1 MFIGREKE
9 LMLIEQK
16 VKSSRFEFG
25 ILYGR
30 RRIGKTSLLKQ
41 IVQKHKA
48 IYYVA
53 NTMGLEYNMNQ
64 LSQTVAQYFNEPIS
78 FDNLEMIFKYLVL
91 RSNEKRITLIID
103 EFTYLMDGNDRIL
116 SLLQNIID
124 HSLLDS
130 NLCLIISGSHVGMIE
145 DALSYQKPLYGRS
158 TFKLKLEQFNYREA
172 SKFYPNISNQDKVR
186 FYSIFGGVP
195 FYLGQ
200 IDSNK
205 SVKENIIDLILAP
218 GAIFEEEISFFLS
231 QEVRSQINYGR
242 VLNAIASGATK
253 LNEIATKS
261 GNIPSGQAISYINVL
276 MNLGILEK
284 EIAFGSTERS
294 RKTIYRIKD
303 GLFRFHFTYIEKHK
317 SQKTMMHPSSFY
329 DRYIA
334 PFLDEFVSLE
344 FENISRT
351 YLILKHQNE
360 LESIGRYWANDAKN
374 RIDIEIDIVA
384 SIENHRSAY
393 ECKWTSAPIDMQ
405 VVNQLYEKARYL
417 NIDQLGFFSRNGYT
431 EEVRLKNY
439 LLYSVDDLYV
449 E

>member
-53 NTMGLEYNMNQ
+53 NTMGLEYNVNQ

-116 SLLQNIID
+116 SLLQNIVD

-205 SVKENIIDLILAP
+205 SVKENIINLILAP

-253 LNEIATKS
+253 LNKIATKS

-303 GLFRFHFTYIEKHK
+303 GLFRFHFTYIEKQK

-334 PFLDEFVSLE
+334 PFIDEFVSLE

-384 SIENHRSAY
+384 SIENQQSAY
-393 ECKWTSAPIDMQ
+393 ECKWTNAPIDMQ

-417 NIDQLGFFSRNGYT
+417 NIEQLGFFSRSGYT
-431 EEVRLKNY
+431 EEVREKNY

>member
-205 SVKENIIDLILAP
+205 SVKENIINLILAP

-231 QEVRSQINYGR
+231 QAVRSQINYGR

-334 PFLDEFVSLE
+334 PFIDEFVSLE
-344 FENISRT
+344 FENISRS

-384 SIENHRSAY
+384 SIENQQSAY
-393 ECKWTSAPIDMQ
+393 ECKWTNAPIDMQ

-417 NIDQLGFFSRNGYT
+417 NIEQLGFFSRSGYT
-431 EEVRLKNY
+431 EEVREKNY

>member
-130 NLCLIISGSHVGMIE
+130 NLCLLISGSHVGMIE

-158 TFKLKLEQFNYREA
+158 TFKLKLEQFNYIEA

-231 QEVRSQINYGR
+231 QEVRSQTNYGR

-360 LESIGRYWANDAKN
+360 LESIGRYWANDARN

-417 NIDQLGFFSRNGYT
+417 NIEQLGFFSRNGYT

>member
-231 QEVRSQINYGR
+231 QEVRSQTNYGR

>member
-158 TFKLKLEQFNYREA
+158 TFKLKLEQFNYIEA

-231 QEVRSQINYGR
+231 QEVRSQTNYGR

>member
-158 TFKLKLEQFNYREA
+158 TFKLKLEQFNYIEA

-231 QEVRSQINYGR
+231 QEVRSQTNYGR

-261 GNIPSGQAISYINVL
+261 
-276 MNLGILEK
+276 
-284 EIAFGSTERS
+284 EI
-294 RKTIYRIKD
+294 Y
-303 GLFRFHFTYIEKHK
+303 
-317 SQKTMMHPSSFY
+317 P
-329 DRYIA
+329 
-334 PFLDEFVSLE
+334 
-344 FENISRT
+344 
-351 YLILKHQNE
+351 
-360 LESIGRYWANDAKN
+360 
-374 RIDIEIDIVA
+374 
-384 SIENHRSAY
+384 
-393 ECKWTSAPIDMQ
+393 
-405 VVNQLYEKARYL
+405 
-417 NIDQLGFFSRNGYT
+417 
-431 EEVRLKNY
+431 
-439 LLYSVDDLYV
+439 VDKQ
-449 E
+449 

>member
-231 QEVRSQINYGR
+231 QEVRSQTNYGR

-384 SIENHRSAY
+384 SIDNQQSAY
-393 ECKWTSAPIDMQ
+393 ECKWTNAPIDMQ
-405 VVNQLYEKARYL
+405 VVNQLYEKAKYL
-417 NIDQLGFFSRNGYT
+417 NIEQLGFFSRSGYT
-431 EEVRLKNY
+431 EEVSEKNY